1 VIIGTPFHYNEKD
14 MEKQEKEK
22 GSGDTNNV
30 LLGST
35 SHQNS
40 RIYTPNC

>member
-1 VIIGTPFHYNEKD
+1 MPFHYNEKD

-30 LLGST
+30 LLGSISPRILEYT
-35 SHQNS
+35 HQ
-40 RIYTPNC
+40 TAD